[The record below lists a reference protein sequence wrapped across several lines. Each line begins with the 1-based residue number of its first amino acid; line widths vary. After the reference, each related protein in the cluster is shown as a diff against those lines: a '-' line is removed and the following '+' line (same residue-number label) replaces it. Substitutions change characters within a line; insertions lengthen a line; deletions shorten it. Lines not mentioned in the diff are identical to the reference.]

1 LVYIAVHFLSTTLSH
16 ATWLYSQPLT
26 PNLLQRGCY
35 TSVATMYVC
44 LGTQWEYHCNMASVC
59 MMDMLNTDPTKT
71 VVINSDERNRCHT
84 HSL

>member
-1 LVYIAVHFLSTTLSH
+1 M
-16 ATWLYSQPLT
+16 
-26 PNLLQRGCY
+26 
-35 TSVATMYVC
+35 SVATMYVS
-44 LGTQWEYHCNMASVC
+44 LETQWQLCGKCLCPSVCVC